1 MSLLIQKQTK
11 LISKPDLI
19 YKDFFKKVENFM
31 DLMNALLFQG
41 KALIDENSLV
51 LCDANATTHFEFDD
65 EVIGVGKQRDVLMK
79 CTVNGVAILLGLENQ
94 STVDYSMPFRVM
106 DYDTITYQQQFN
118 LQDEDKR
125 KSFHPIPVLTLVLYS
140 GDKLWH
146 QPYSLIERMEIPEA
160 LKGWVNNWNGN
171 IYDIKDIRVEW
182 LKNPK
187 VKAVIEG
194 VQRIY
199 QWDRDKESLNDLVLS
214 KEEAIV
220 VAIMTNSE
228 ELVIRLEKEESE
240 EIKMCEVIDSYARE
254 RELQGMKQGIKQG
267 MKQGIKQGELQGMM
281 KEKIVLLIKLLKQ
294 KLGHVSKELV
304 MQIEVSP
311 EDKLDQLTIKIF
323 DVEDEED
330 VLEILS

>member
-1 MSLLIQKQTK
+1 
-11 LISKPDLI
+11 
-19 YKDFFKKVENFM
+19 
-31 DLMNALLFQG
+31 
-41 KALIDENSLV
+41 
-51 LCDANATTHFEFDD
+51 
-65 EVIGVGKQRDVLMK
+65 
-79 CTVNGVAILLGLENQ
+79 
-94 STVDYSMPFRVM
+94 
-106 DYDTITYQQQFN
+106 
-118 LQDEDKR
+118 
-125 KSFHPIPVLTLVLYS
+125 
-140 GDKLWH
+140 
-146 QPYSLIERMEIPEA
+146 
-160 LKGWVNNWNGN
+160 
-171 IYDIKDIRVEW
+171 RVEW

-199 QWDRDKESLNDLVLS
+199 QWDRDKESLNDLILS

-254 RELQGMKQGIKQG
+254 RELQG
-267 MKQGIKQGELQGMM
+267 IKQGELQGMM
-281 KEKIVLLIKLLKQ
+281 KEKISLLVRQLKQ

>member
-1 MSLLIQKQTK
+1 MIRLHTS
-11 LISKPDLI
+11 S
-19 YKDFFKKVENFM
+19 
-31 DLMNALLFQG
+31 
-41 KALIDENSLV
+41 S
-51 LCDANATTHFEFDD
+51 
-65 EVIGVGKQRDVLMK
+65 
-79 CTVNGVAILLGLENQ
+79 
-94 STVDYSMPFRVM
+94 STFRMRTSV
-106 DYDTITYQQQFN
+106 
-118 LQDEDKR
+118 
-125 KSFHPIPVLTLVLYS
+125 
-140 GDKLWH
+140 DKLWH
-146 QPYSLIERMEIPEA
+146 QPYSLIERMEVPEA
-160 LKGWVNNWNGN
+160 LKGWVNDWNGN

-182 LKNPK
+182 LKNPE

-199 QWDRDKESLNDLVLS
+199 QWDWDKESLEDLVLS

-254 RELQGMKQGIKQG
+254 RELQGIKQG

-281 KEKIVLLIKLLKQ
+281 KEKISLLIKLLKQ

-304 MQIEVSP
+304 MQIEVSS

>member
-1 MSLLIQKQTK
+1 
-11 LISKPDLI
+11 
-19 YKDFFKKVENFM
+19 
-31 DLMNALLFQG
+31 
-41 KALIDENSLV
+41 
-51 LCDANATTHFEFDD
+51 
-65 EVIGVGKQRDVLMK
+65 
-79 CTVNGVAILLGLENQ
+79 
-94 STVDYSMPFRVM
+94 
-106 DYDTITYQQQFN
+106 
-118 LQDEDKR
+118 
-125 KSFHPIPVLTLVLYS
+125 
-140 GDKLWH
+140 
-146 QPYSLIERMEIPEA
+146 ERMEVPEA
-160 LKGWVNNWNGN
+160 LKGWVNDWNGN

-182 LKNPK
+182 LKNPE

-199 QWDRDKESLNDLVLS
+199 QWDWDKESLEDLVLS

-228 ELVIRLEKEESE
+228 ELVIRLEEEESE

-254 RELQGMKQGIKQG
+254 RELQG
-267 MKQGIKQGELQGMM
+267 IKQGELQGMM
-281 KEKIVLLIKLLKQ
+281 KEKISLLIKQLKQ

-304 MQIEVSP
+304 MQIEVSS

>member
-1 MSLLIQKQTK
+1 
-11 LISKPDLI
+11 
-19 YKDFFKKVENFM
+19 
-31 DLMNALLFQG
+31 
-41 KALIDENSLV
+41 
-51 LCDANATTHFEFDD
+51 
-65 EVIGVGKQRDVLMK
+65 
-79 CTVNGVAILLGLENQ
+79 
-94 STVDYSMPFRVM
+94 
-106 DYDTITYQQQFN
+106 
-118 LQDEDKR
+118 
-125 KSFHPIPVLTLVLYS
+125 
-140 GDKLWH
+140 
-146 QPYSLIERMEIPEA
+146 
-160 LKGWVNNWNGN
+160 
-171 IYDIKDIRVEW
+171 
-182 LKNPK
+182 
-187 VKAVIEG
+187 
-194 VQRIY
+194 
-199 QWDRDKESLNDLVLS
+199 
-214 KEEAIV
+214 
-220 VAIMTNSE
+220 MTNSE

>member
-1 MSLLIQKQTK
+1 
-11 LISKPDLI
+11 
-19 YKDFFKKVENFM
+19 
-31 DLMNALLFQG
+31 
-41 KALIDENSLV
+41 
-51 LCDANATTHFEFDD
+51 
-65 EVIGVGKQRDVLMK
+65 
-79 CTVNGVAILLGLENQ
+79 
-94 STVDYSMPFRVM
+94 
-106 DYDTITYQQQFN
+106 
-118 LQDEDKR
+118 
-125 KSFHPIPVLTLVLYS
+125 
-140 GDKLWH
+140 
-146 QPYSLIERMEIPEA
+146 MEIPEA

-254 RELQGMKQGIKQG
+254 RELQG
-267 MKQGIKQGELQGMM
+267 IKQGELQGMM
-281 KEKIVLLIKLLKQ
+281 KEKISLLVRQLKQ

>member
-11 LISKPDLI
+11 LTSKPDLI

-31 DLMNALLFQG
+31 DLMNAMLFQG
-41 KALIDENSLV
+41 RALIDENSFV

-65 EVIGVGKQRDVLMK
+65 EVLGVGKQRDVLMK

-281 KEKIVLLIKLLKQ
+281 KEKISLLVRQLKQ

>member
-1 MSLLIQKQTK
+1 MNLLIQKETK

-41 KALIDENSLV
+41 RALIDENSLV

-94 STVDYSMPFRVM
+94 STIDYSMPFRVM

-118 LQDEDKR
+118 LQDENKR
-125 KSFHPIPVLTLVLYS
+125 RSFHPIPVLTLVLYS

-146 QPYSLIERMEIPEA
+146 QPYSLIERMEVPEA
-160 LKGWVNNWNGN
+160 LKGWVNDWNGN

-182 LKNPK
+182 LKNPE

-199 QWDRDKESLNDLVLS
+199 QWDWDKESLEDLVLS

-254 RELQGMKQGIKQG
+254 RELQG
-267 MKQGIKQGELQGMM
+267 IKQGELQGMM
-281 KEKIVLLIKLLKQ
+281 KEKISLLIKQLKQ

-304 MQIEVSP
+304 MQIEVSS